1 MQQTHS
7 PSLRI
12 VHCLRAPVG
21 GLFRHVRDL
30 AIAQAARGHQVG
42 VIADSNAHDR
52 LTEQRLAD
60 LSPHLT
66 LGLTRVPM
74 TRDLG
79 WNDVTAYRDIRAL
92 LARLNV
98 NVLHGHGAKGG
109 AYARLVGASVKA
121 TANSCNPT
129 QLQVFYTPHG
139 GSLHYHPTSLKG
151 RIYLGLERRLAAST
165 DGLIFESAYSGRIFA
180 ANVGANL
187 CPTAVIPNG
196 VLPSEFSAHTPA
208 DDATDI
214 VFIGELR
221 HLKGVDVLLNA
232 MAQLRL
238 GQTGPGQSGLGQS
251 GRRDLTATIVGDGP
265 DAGQFKALSY
275 RLGLDRAVHFTGAMP
290 AAKAFPLGRVLVMP
304 SRAESFPYI
313 VLEAAATTIPLIATA
328 VGGIP
333 EITDG
338 TDTQLITPD
347 DAFVLAATLDQTFAD
362 LPAAQQRAT
371 RLQQA
376 VAQRFTVDTMTTA
389 ILAMYETAA
398 RRTELSLALSHMR
411 EAAE

>member
-1 MQQTHS
+1 MQQTMS
-7 PSLRI
+7 PSMRI

-30 AIAQAARGHQVG
+30 AIAQATRGHQVG

-52 LTEQRLAD
+52 LTEQRLTD
-60 LSPHLT
+60 LTPHLT
-66 LGLTRVPM
+66 LGLTRVAM

-79 WNDVTAYRDIRAL
+79 WHDVTAYRDIRAL

-121 TANSCNPT
+121 TANTCNPT

-139 GSLHYHPTSLKG
+139 GSLHYHPSSLKG
-151 RIYLGLERRLAAST
+151 RVYLGLERRLAKST
-165 DGLIFESAYSGRIFA
+165 DGLIFESAFSNRVFA
-180 ANVGANL
+180 ANVGADM
-187 CPTAVIPNG
+187 CPTAVIHNG
-196 VLPSEFSAHTPA
+196 LLPSEFSAHTPA

-221 HLKGVDVLLNA
+221 HLKGVDVLLHA
-232 MAQLRL
+232 LAQVKLSH
-238 GQTGPGQSGLGQS
+238 PQS
-251 GRRDLTATIVGDGP
+251 RALTATIVGDGP
-265 DAGQFKALSY
+265 DAGEFKALSY
-275 RLGLDRAVHFTGAMP
+275 RLGLDRLVHFTGAMP

-313 VLEAAATTIPLIATA
+313 VLEAAATAIPLIATS
-328 VGGIP
+328 VGGIA

-338 TDTQLITPD
+338 TDTPLIKPD
-347 DAFVLAATLDQTFAD
+347 DAFILATSLEHTFAD
-362 LPAAQQRAT
+362 LEAAKLRAG

-376 VAQRFTVDTMTTA
+376 VAARFTVDTMTTA
-389 ILAMYETAA
+389 ILAMYDSATRKANPA
-398 RRTELSLALSHMR
+398 FAPTR

>member
-1 MQQTHS
+1 MQHPPS

-12 VHCLRAPVG
+12 IHCLRAPVG

-30 AIAQAARGHQVG
+30 AIAQSARGHQVG
-42 VIADSNAHDR
+42 VVVDSNAHDR

-60 LSPHLT
+60 LTPHLA
-66 LGLTRVPM
+66 LGLSRVAM

-121 TANSCNPT
+121 SANSCNPT

-139 GSLHYHPTSLKG
+139 GSLHYHPSSLKG
-151 RIYLGLERRLAAST
+151 RVYLGLERRLAKST
-165 DGLIFESAYSGRIFA
+165 DGLIFESAYSSRIFSA
-180 ANVGANL
+180 HVGANL

-196 VLPSEFSAHTPA
+196 VLPAEFGVHTPA
-208 DDATDI
+208 DTATDL

-232 MAQLRL
+232 IAQLRL
-238 GQTGPGQSGLGQS
+238 SNPQAGAKVRQ
-251 GRRDLTATIVGDGP
+251 LTATIVGDGP
-265 DAGQFKALSY
+265 DAGQFKAQSY
-275 RLGLDRAVHFTGAMP
+275 RLGLDRVVNFTGAMP
-290 AAKAFPLGRVLVMP
+290 ADKAFPLGRVLVMP

-313 VLEAAATTIPLIATA
+313 VLEAAATAIPLIATA

-338 TDTQLITPD
+338 TDTPLIKPD
-347 DAFVLAATLDQTFAD
+347 DAFVLAACLEQTFAD
-362 LPAAQQRAT
+362 LPAAQQRAV

-376 VAQRFTVDTMTTA
+376 VARRFTVDTMTTA
-389 ILAMYETAA
+389 ILAMYETARQA
-398 RRTELSLALSHMR
+398 KLASAPGPVR